1 MDKKKAI
8 KKAVLL
14 FIAEFV
20 VWMLAALFIGGVIK
34 KDWGAMFSNSNF
46 FILAGVFSLLSAY
59 FDYMK
64 STGGKADG
72 KK

>member
-20 VWMLAALFIGGVIK
+20 VWILAALVIGAVFK
-34 KDWGAMFSNSNF
+34 KDWKALFANGNF
-46 FILAGVFSLLSAY
+46 FILAGVFSLMSAY
-59 FDYMK
+59 FDFQK
-64 STGGKADG
+64 STGGK
-72 KK
+72 K

>member
-1 MDKKKAI
+1 MEKKKAL

-20 VWMLAALFIGGVIK
+20 VWMLAALVIGGIK
-34 KDWGAMFSNSNF
+34 KDWTAMFSNGNF
-46 FILAGVFSLLSAY
+46 YILAGVFSLLSAY

-64 STGGKADG
+64 SVGGK
-72 KK
+72 K

>member
-14 FIAEFV
+14 FVAEFV
-20 VWMLAALFIGGVIK
+20 VWMLAALVIGKIVK
-34 KDWGAMFSNSNF
+34 NDWTAMFSSGNF
-46 FILAGVFSLLSAY
+46 FLLAGIFSLLSAY

-64 STGGKADG
+64 SIGGK
-72 KK
+72 K